1 MSVFKYKTYN
11 SSGKMKAGIIDADS
25 SAQASAKLKNKG
37 LFPFEL
43 IPDVGVPGEKHK
55 KVRRKRVKKSE
66 VNAFTRQLTT
76 LISSGMHITE
86 SLTALA
92 EQGGHS
98 ELSKIIVDI
107 KEKVSSGSSFS
118 EALSDFPRLF
128 STTYVNL
135 VKAGETGGGL
145 DEIMEELAELGERQE
160 AIKSKVTAALAYPI
174 IMTII
179 GTIVMGILFTLV
191 IPQIISIF
199 DNMSGSLPLPTR
211 LLIGT
216 TNFIQGYWVYL
227 LIVIGLTFFAAYK
240 FYKTKKGRYF
250 FDNILL
256 KIPFVGD
263 MILKVEVSRFSRT
276 LSLLLKGG
284 VPVTEALEIVKNVV
298 KSSILSDIIAG
309 AKKNLSEGGDIAS
322 ALKYRNIFPPVAIH
336 MIAVGEKGGKL
347 EQMLLNVANSFD
359 RDVESVASALTSILE
374 PLLIVAMGLMVGFIA
389 LAVLLPIFEMNLMV
403 G

>member
-1 MSVFKYKTYN
+1 MKT
-11 SSGKMKAGIIDADS
+11 GIIDADS
-25 SAQASAKLKNKG
+25 AAQASAKLKSKG

-43 IPDVGVPGEKHK
+43 SQDSELTSGKSK
-55 KVRRKRVKKSE
+55 KVRRKKVKKSE
-66 VNAFTRQLTT
+66 VNAFTRQLST

-86 SLTALA
+86 SLAALA

-107 KEKVSSGSSFS
+107 KEKVSSGSPFS
-118 EALSDFPRLF
+118 EALADFPRLF

-145 DEIMEELAELGERQE
+145 DEIMEELAELGEKQE

-174 IMTII
+174 IMTLI
-179 GTIVMGILFTLV
+179 GVVVMAILFTLV

-199 DNMSGSLPLPTR
+199 DNMSESLPLPTR
-211 LLIGT
+211 LLIST
-216 TNFIQGYWVYL
+216 TNFIHGYWVYQ
-227 LIVIGLTFFAAYK
+227 LIVIGLTFFAAYR
-240 FYKTKKGRYF
+240 FYKTKKGKYF
-250 FDNILL
+250 FDELLL

-263 MILKVEVSRFSRT
+263 MILKVEVSRFART
-276 LSLLLKGG
+276 LSLLLNGG
-284 VPVTEALEIVKNVV
+284 VPVTKALDIVKDVV
-298 KSSILSDIIAG
+298 KNSILSDIIVA
-309 AKKNLSEGGDIAS
+309 AKKNISEGGDIAS
-322 ALKYRNIFPPVAIH
+322 ALKARAVFPPVAIH
-336 MIAVGEKGGKL
+336 MISVGEKGGRL

-359 RDVESVASALTSILE
+359 RDVESVAGALTSILE
-374 PLLIVAMGLMVGFIA
+374 PVLIVAMGLVVGFIA